1 MTRPRYKQGTR
12 RFRHSCLASTY
23 LVKAGGRSE
32 SGPRALRRRRALQ
45 VQLLHG
51 RVRARSAAHH
61 PSARLGQRAVGLVV
75 VVELVG
81 ARRRRRRRRRAAE
94 TPAAAIDLATQPG
107 PGSES
112 RTSGKPHVR
121 HGPRAAPATRRL
133 PRGAARPGNVREV
146 DRAMMPSHCRPA
158 TTPAAGQPGE
168 GPRVVV
174 GAPNLGG
181 GGSCADRANGAAGA
195 AARLAGRV
203 APGPGRRPWAGLWQ
217 PPWLGS
223 RSATA
228 SAGAPYTAGP
238 HGGARRPEGGA
249 RLPPLRLGPAVLSR
263 QARGADLYSS

>member
-12 RFRHSCLASTY
+12 RFWHSCLASTY

-75 VVELVG
+75 VELVG

-112 RTSGKPHVR
+112 QRSGKPHVR
-121 HGPRAAPATRRL
+121 HGPPRAAGRAGDSKAAAGRGPSGQCPGSRPCHDAESLPTRDHAGGR
-133 PRGAARPGNVREV
+133 AAR
-146 DRAMMPSHCRPA
+146 
-158 TTPAAGQPGE
+158 
-168 GPRVVV
+168 
-174 GAPNLGG
+174 
-181 GGSCADRANGAAGA
+181 
-195 AARLAGRV
+195 
-203 APGPGRRPWAGLWQ
+203 
-217 PPWLGS
+217 
-223 RSATA
+223 
-228 SAGAPYTAGP
+228 
-238 HGGARRPEGGA
+238 RRPEGGRWGPQLGGGVVPALTA
-249 RLPPLRLGPAVLSR
+249 RTARPVPRRGSRAASRRALAVVRGRDCGSPPGSDPGAPLPAPAR
-263 QARGADLYSS
+263 PIHIRRTPRGRPPP